1 VKDLV
6 ARLKAALIR
15 WWLGVQQSWRWLDHV
30 VRAWQRYRQ
39 NAGNYLAGGIAFFS
53 FLALFPLVLLGV
65 SVAGFVL
72 HARPETLQNLYDT
85 IERHAPGE
93 LGTTIHTAIQTAINA
108 RASVGLIG
116 LVGTLFAGLGWV
128 ANLRLASSLVW
139 GTGWVKRPFLKA
151 RIADGVVLV
160 GLGIGLLLSLTL
172 TAAGTR
178 LSSFVLTQTGLK
190 SVPGSQFLTPAV
202 GLVMALA
209 ADTVIFGFML
219 IRLPHATV
227 PPGLALRGALL
238 AAAGFEILKI
248 IGTYYL
254 AIVGRSPAV
263 SAFGSIL
270 GVLIFF
276 NVVFRFLLFCMAWIS
291 TAMDPGEEP
300 KAAVL
305 LPPAAPPTAPVEPPP
320 AAPPR
325 PSPTVVAGTLVGAG
339 AAVGAGSITA
349 ASLWRRS
356 RRRSKAA
363 RAALVGHSSTPQEHS
378 PTAEY
383 HCHAD
388 ERGGE
393 PHARP

>member
-6 ARLKAALIR
+6 ARLKAALTQ
-15 WWLGVQQSWRWLDHV
+15 WWLGLRQSWRWLDHV
-30 VRAWQRYRQ
+30 VRAWERYRK

-85 IERHAPGE
+85 IERNAPGA
-93 LGTTIHTAIQTAINA
+93 LGNTIETAIQTAINA

-151 RIADGVVLV
+151 KIADSIVLI
-160 GLGIGLLLSLTL
+160 GLGLALLISLVL

-178 LSSFVLTQTGLK
+178 LSSYVLTQTGLK
-190 SVPGSQFLTPAV
+190 SVPGSQFLTPIV
-202 GLVMALA
+202 GIVVAIA
-209 ADTVIFGFML
+209 ADTVIFGFLL

-238 AAAGFEILKI
+238 AAVGFEILKI

-254 AIVGRSPAV
+254 AIVGPSPAV

-270 GVLIFF
+270 GVLVFF

-291 TAMDPGEEP
+291 TAMDPGEAP
-300 KAAVL
+300 KATVL
-305 LPPAAPPTAPVEPPP
+305 LPVAAPPIAPVEPPP
-320 AAPPR
+320 TAPPG
-325 PSPTVVAGTLVGAG
+325 PSPTVVAGALVGAG

-349 ASLWRRS
+349 AGLWRRS
-356 RRRSKAA
+356 RRRTKAA
-363 RAALVGHSSTPQEHS
+363 RAALVEKSSAAPQEHS
-378 PTAEY
+378 STAE
-383 HCHAD
+383 
-388 ERGGE
+388 
-393 PHARP
+393 